1 MELKKSL
8 EENKKLLTAA
18 LPIGQSFDV
27 IGRDFMIGQ
36 RNAYLVFVDGFAKDD
51 ILLFLMKNLQN
62 NGEESDLSSLKTLL
76 AARIP
81 YIETDIAADVE
92 PVATAVLSGA
102 AVLVADGLEGALILD
117 VRQYPVRNPD
127 ESDSERVT
135 HGAKDGLVE
144 TLIFNTALIR
154 RRIRDPK
161 LVFELTQIGTRSKTD
176 AAIAYIGDLADKNL
190 LDNIRVRLKQIDIPA
205 LPMGEKNLEETL
217 LKKQWYNPLPQ
228 LRITERPDTAA
239 AHLLEGHILLL
250 VDTAPAAIILPTT
263 LFSFTQY
270 PEEYYQTPLVGT
282 YTRLLRFL
290 AIPLVVL
297 LTPVWLLLAENQA
310 NLPPFLQFIGTKE
323 PATFPLFLQ
332 LLLLEFGLDFLRL
345 SSLQVP
351 KNLGATLGIIGGL
364 IIGDF
369 AVQVGVFVPETI
381 FYMALVA
388 ILSYCIPNA
397 EFASAL
403 RMFRLFLLILSG
415 LFGVWGF
422 AIGVVLLA
430 FLTGTTKTFPGA
442 PKYLW
447 PLIPFQWQALKHI
460 LLRSPV
466 SAIHENRKRD

>member
-1 MELKKSL
+1 MNLEKSL
-8 EENKKLLTAA
+8 EENKKLLGSI

-27 IGRDFMIGQ
+27 IGRDFTIGQ
-36 RNAYLVFVDGFAKDD
+36 RDAYLVFVDGFAKDD

-62 NGEESDLSSLKTLL
+62 NGVDSDLASLKVLL
-76 AARIP
+76 ANRIP
-81 YIETDIAADVE
+81 YIETDIVVKAED
-92 PVATAVLSGA
+92 VATAVLSGA
-102 AVLVADGLEGALILD
+102 AALVADGLEGALILD

-154 RRIRDPK
+154 RRIRDPQ

-176 AAIAYIGDLADKNL
+176 AAIAYIGDLADKTL
-190 LDNIRVRLKQIDIPA
+190 LNNIRQRLRQIDIPA

-217 LKKQWYNPLPQ
+217 LKKHWFNPLPQ

-270 PEEYYQTPLVGT
+270 PEEYYQTPLTGT
-282 YTRLLRFL
+282 YTRILRFL

-310 NLPPFLQFIGTKE
+310 NLPQFLQFIGTKE
-323 PATFPLFLQ
+323 PSSLSLFLQ
-332 LLLLEFGLDFLRL
+332 LLLLELGLDFLRL

-351 KNLGATLGIIGGL
+351 KNLGATLSIIGGL

-403 RMFRLFLLILSG
+403 RMFRLFLLVLSG

-422 AIGVVLLA
+422 AIGIVILIVL
-430 FLTGTTKTFPGA
+430 TCTTKTFPGA
-442 PKYLW
+442 PNYLW
-447 PLIPFQWQALKHI
+447 PLIPFQWNALKHI
-460 LLRSPV
+460 LFRSPV
-466 SAIHENRKRD
+466 SAIHENGKKK

>member
-1 MELKKSL
+1 MNLEKSL
-8 EENKKLLTAA
+8 ESNKKLLSST

-27 IGRDFMIGQ
+27 IGRDFMIGK

-62 NGEESDLSSLKTLL
+62 NGGDDDLASLKVLL
-76 AARIP
+76 ANRIP
-81 YIETDIAADVE
+81 YIETDIAEQAEDVS
-92 PVATAVLSGA
+92 TAVLSGA
-102 AVLVADGLEGALILD
+102 AALIADGLAGALILD
-117 VRQYPVRNPD
+117 VRQYPVRNPE

-161 LVFELTQIGTRSKTD
+161 LIFELTQIGTRSKTD
-176 AAIAYIGDLADKNL
+176 ATIAYIGDLADKTL
-190 LDNIRVRLKQIDIPA
+190 LNHIRQRLRQIDIPA
-205 LPMGEKNLEETL
+205 LPMGEKNLEESL
-217 LKKQWYNPLPQ
+217 LKKHWYNPLPQ
-228 LRITERPDTAA
+228 LRITGRPDTAA

-250 VDTAPAAIILPTT
+250 VDTAPTAIILPTT

-270 PEEYYQTPLVGT
+270 PEEYYQTPLAGT
-282 YTRLLRFL
+282 YTRILRFL

-297 LTPVWLLLAENQA
+297 LTPLWLLLAENQA

-323 PATFPLFLQ
+323 PATLSLFLQ

-403 RMFRLFLLILSG
+403 RLFRLFLLL
-415 LFGVWGF
+415 
-422 AIGVVLLA
+422 
-430 FLTGTTKTFPGA
+430 LTGFFRTLGFIFGLAILLILTAATETFPGA
-442 PKYLW
+442 PNYLW

-460 LLRSPV
+460 LFRSPV
-466 SAIHENRKRD
+466 SAIHESGKKK

>member
-1 MELKKSL
+1 MNLEKSL
-8 EENKKLLTAA
+8 EENKKLLGSI

-27 IGRDFMIGQ
+27 IGRDFTIGQ
-36 RNAYLVFVDGFAKDD
+36 RDAYLVFVDGFAKDD

-62 NGEESDLSSLKTLL
+62 NGVDSDLASLKVLL
-76 AARIP
+76 ANRIP
-81 YIETDIAADVE
+81 YIETDIVVKAED
-92 PVATAVLSGA
+92 VATAVLSGA
-102 AVLVADGLEGALILD
+102 AALVADGLEGALILD

-154 RRIRDPK
+154 RRIRDPQ

-176 AAIAYIGDLADKNL
+176 AAIAYIGDLADKTL
-190 LDNIRVRLKQIDIPA
+190 LNNIRQRLRQIDIPA

-217 LKKQWYNPLPQ
+217 LKKHWFNPLPQ

-270 PEEYYQTPLVGT
+270 PEEYYQTPLTGT
-282 YTRLLRFL
+282 YTRILRFL

-310 NLPPFLQFIGTKE
+310 NLPQFLQFIGAKE
-323 PATFPLFLQ
+323 PSSLSLFLQ
-332 LLLLEFGLDFLRL
+332 LLLLELGLDFLRL

-351 KNLGATLGIIGGL
+351 KNLGATLSIIGGL

-415 LFGVWGF
+415 LLGVWGF
-422 AIGVVLLA
+422 AIGIVILIVL
-430 FLTGTTKTFPGA
+430 TCTTKTFPGA
-442 PKYLW
+442 PNYLW
-447 PLIPFQWQALKHI
+447 PLIPFQWNALKHI
-460 LLRSPV
+460 LFRSPV
-466 SAIHENRKRD
+466 SAIHENGKKK

>member
-1 MELKKSL
+1 MNLEKSL
-8 EENKKLLTAA
+8 EENKKLLGSI

-27 IGRDFMIGQ
+27 IGRDFTIGQ
-36 RNAYLVFVDGFAKDD
+36 RDAYLVFVDGFAKDD

-62 NGEESDLSSLKTLL
+62 NGVDSDLASLKVLL
-76 AARIP
+76 ANRIP
-81 YIETDIAADVE
+81 YIETDIVVKAED
-92 PVATAVLSGA
+92 VATAVLSGA
-102 AVLVADGLEGALILD
+102 AALVADGLEGALILD

-154 RRIRDPK
+154 RRIRDPQ

-176 AAIAYIGDLADKNL
+176 AAIAYIGDLADKTL
-190 LDNIRVRLKQIDIPA
+190 LNNIRQRLRQIDIPA

-217 LKKQWYNPLPQ
+217 LKKHWFNPLPQ

-270 PEEYYQTPLVGT
+270 PEEYYQTPLTGT
-282 YTRLLRFL
+282 YTRILRFL

-310 NLPPFLQFIGTKE
+310 NLPQFLQFIGAKE
-323 PATFPLFLQ
+323 PSSLSLFLQ
-332 LLLLEFGLDFLRL
+332 LLLLELGLDFLRL

-351 KNLGATLGIIGGL
+351 KNLGATLSIIGGL

-422 AIGVVLLA
+422 GIGIVILIVL
-430 FLTGTTKTFPGA
+430 TCTTKTFPGA
-442 PKYLW
+442 PNYLW
-447 PLIPFQWQALKHI
+447 PLIPFQWNALKHI
-460 LLRSPV
+460 LFRSPV
-466 SAIHENRKRD
+466 SAIHENGKKK

>member
-1 MELKKSL
+1 MNFAKNL
-8 EENKKLLTAA
+8 ENNKKLLGSV

-27 IGRDFMIGQ
+27 IGRDFTIGQ

-62 NGEESDLSSLKTLL
+62 NGADSDLENLKVLL
-76 AARIP
+76 ANRIP
-81 YIETDIAADVE
+81 YIETDIANKTED
-92 PVATAVLSGA
+92 VATAVLSGA
-102 AVLVADGLEGALILD
+102 AALIVDGLEGALILD

-154 RRIRDPK
+154 RRIRDPN

-176 AAIAYIGDLADKNL
+176 AAISYIGDLADKTL
-190 LDNIRVRLKQIDIPA
+190 LHNIRQRLHQIDIPA

-217 LKKQWYNPLPQ
+217 LKKHWYNPLPQ

-270 PEEYYQTPLVGT
+270 PEEYYQTPLAGT
-282 YTRLLRFL
+282 YTRILRFL

-297 LTPVWLLLAENQA
+297 LTPLWLLLTQHQA
-310 NLPPFLQFIGTKE
+310 SLPTFLQFIGAKE
-323 PATFPLFLQ
+323 PSTLPLFLQ
-332 LLLLEFGLDFLRL
+332 LLLLEFGFDFLRL

-397 EFASAL
+397 EFSSAL
-403 RMFRLFLLILSG
+403 RLFRLFLLL
-415 LFGVWGF
+415 LTGF
-422 AIGVVLLA
+422 FSTLGFVCGIIILLA
-430 FLTGTTKTFPGA
+430 LTATTQTFPGA
-442 PKYLW
+442 PNYLW
-447 PLIPFQWQALKHI
+447 PLIPFQWNALKHI
-460 LLRSPV
+460 LFRSPV
-466 SAIHENRKRD
+466 SAIHENGKKK

>member
-102 AVLVADGLEGALILD
+102 AALVADGLEGALILD

-217 LKKQWYNPLPQ
+217 LKRQWYNPLPQ

-422 AIGVVLLA
+422 AVGIVLLA
-430 FLTGTTKTFPGA
+430 VLTGTTKTFPGA

>member
-1 MELKKSL
+1 MNLGKNL
-8 EENKKLLTAA
+8 EENKKMLGAA

-27 IGRDFMIGQ
+27 IGRDFMVGP

-62 NGEESDLSSLKTLL
+62 NGTDSDLSSLKALL
-76 AARIP
+76 ANRIP
-81 YIETDIAADVE
+81 YIETDIADKAEDV
-92 PVATAVLSGA
+92 AAAVLSGA
-102 AVLVADGLEGALILD
+102 AALITDGLAGALILD

-176 AAIAYIGDLADKNL
+176 AAIAYIGDLADKTL
-190 LDNIRVRLKQIDIPA
+190 LQNIRQRLSQIDIPA

-217 LKKQWYNPLPQ
+217 LKKHWYNPLPQ

-270 PEEYYQTPLVGT
+270 PEEYYQTPLAGT
-282 YTRLLRFL
+282 YTRILRFL
-290 AIPLVVL
+290 AIPLMVL
-297 LTPVWLLLAENQA
+297 LTPLWLLLAEHQGD
-310 NLPPFLQFIGTKE
+310 LPPFLQFIGAKE
-323 PATFPLFLQ
+323 PSTLPLFLQ

-397 EFASAL
+397 EFSSAL
-403 RMFRLFLLILSG
+403 RLFRLFLLLATG
-415 LFGVWGF
+415 FFGVLGF
-422 AIGVVLLA
+422 TGGIIILAI
-430 FLTGTTKTFPGA
+430 LTGTTKTFPGA
-442 PKYLW
+442 PNYLW
-447 PLIPFQWQALKHI
+447 PLIPFQWTALKHI
-460 LLRSPV
+460 LFRSPV
-466 SAIHENRKRD
+466 SAIHENGKKP